1 MEELHFS
8 VRTALKL
15 FAALLLFGAWLL
27 ARKEAEAERS
37 GREKG
42 ERRIVSRSSL
52 AMVCVA
58 LAFLVIVLLW
68 GNHSTL

>member
-1 MEELHFS
+1 MEELRFS

-15 FAALLLFGAWLL
+15 FAALLLFGAWSM
-27 ARKEAEAERS
+27 ARKEAEAERNS
-37 GREKG
+37 RAKG

-58 LAFLVIVLLW
+58 LGFLIIVLLW
-68 GNHSTL
+68 GNRSTL